1 MPFSDAQINQM
12 KFVFKRIDPTTI
24 DSLQVY
30 KIENQDRTGC
40 TQVIRNR
47 WGKPICV
54 FQVFEPLSKYRKS
67 LLMRLSESI
76 PFQINIHDSREDR
89 ITVGWKCE

>member
-1 MPFSDAQINQM
+1 M
-12 KFVFKRIDPTTI
+12 FKRIDPTTI
-24 DSLQVY
+24 ESLQVY
-30 KIENQDRTGC
+30 KIENKHRTGC

-54 FQVFEPLSKYRKS
+54 FQVFEPFSKYRMS
-67 LLMRLSESI
+67 LLMRLSKSI
-76 PFQINIHDSREDR
+76 PFQIHIRNSREDR